1 MDLSL
6 ILGIVGPIVTI
17 VTILGTTLYWLGG
30 KFREVD
36 MRFQQINE
44 RFKQIDERFKQIDE
58 RFRQVDERFRQIDKR
73 FEEIDKRFEKI
84 DERFNEIDKRFD
96 VLERD
101 LKGYVDARFSELKGY
116 VDLRINELKGY
127 VDSKLSEFR
136 NYMDGRFNRLINV
149 ISGQNEFITEFLGFR
164 GVLDSKDV
172 NFVKATLR
180 SMITMA
186 TNPLTEAEKRRLLE
200 LIDKDELT
208 LEEADELLQ
217 LARKFVMEYGDKGP
231 DVWKLLWYAAAM
243 HGITLRKLEEKKAR
257 EGQGMGSSE

>member
-1 MDLSL
+1 MMDLSL
-6 ILGIVGPIVTI
+6 ILGIIGPIVTI

-30 KFREVD
+30 KFKEID
-36 MRFQQINE
+36 MRFKQMDE

-58 RFRQVDERFRQIDKR
+58 RFEQIDRR

-101 LKGYVDARFSELKGY
+101 LKGYVDTRFGELKGY
-116 VDLRINELKGY
+116 VDLRIN
-127 VDSKLSEFR
+127 EFR

-172 NFVKATLR
+172 SFVKATLR

-186 TNPLTEAEKRRLLE
+186 TNPLTETEKKRLLE

-217 LARKFVMEYGDKGP
+217 LARKFVIEYGDKGP

-257 EGQGMGSSE
+257 EGQGRGGSSE